1 MPSFIM
7 RPVRVAARCTLR
19 TATVAVVM
27 ATAHANGL
35 MAQRSDSAAV
45 IAVAQASLQAI
56 STSDSAA
63 ARRVML
69 PGAWLMGVSDP
80 ENPAMTPA
88 PSSAEAFFQQLG
100 AGKQKFTERM
110 WAPTAVL
117 HGTLAEVHAP
127 YDFHIDGKFSHCGTD
142 VFTLVRAKGEWRI
155 VSIVY
160 TVQRTGCAPSPLGPI
175 AR

>member
-1 MPSFIM
+1 M
-7 RPVRVAARCTLR
+7 LR
-19 TATVAVVM
+19 SLGVATVIA
-27 ATAHANGL
+27 ATTGGRL
-35 MAQRSDSAAV
+35 VAQRNDSTAV
-45 IAVAQASLQAI
+45 IAAAQASLHAI

-80 ENPAMTPA
+80 ENPAMSPI
-88 PSSAEAFFQQLG
+88 PSSAEGFFQRLG
-100 AGKQKFTERM
+100 AGKEKLTERM